1 MEFITLVTHLNQ
13 SFDKYSR
20 RAKNITD
27 HCGFEEI
34 CGFEKIGGFK
44 EIDKIKVVKGV
55 IDEITEKSKD
65 SEELKDEIESD
76 KDPYYVETGG
86 EGETIAGKVDTI
98 GEEIVDEAAVSRS
111 NIVSQYQ

>member
-1 MEFITLVTHLNQ
+1 MAYSH
-13 SFDKYSR
+13 SFWLLFGSNSIR

-98 GEEIVDEAAVSRS
+98 GEEIVDEAA
-111 NIVSQYQ
+111 